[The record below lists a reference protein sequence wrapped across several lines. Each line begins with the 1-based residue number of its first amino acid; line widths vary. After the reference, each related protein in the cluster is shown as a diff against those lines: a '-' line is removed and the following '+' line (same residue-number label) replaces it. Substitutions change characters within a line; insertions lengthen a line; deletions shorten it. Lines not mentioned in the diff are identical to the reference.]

1 MAKLKC
7 VGSSSSGNCYLIEC
21 KDEKLILEL
30 GVSWKNIVESLKYEI
45 NNVVGALCSH
55 RWRHKDHSIAIPNAL
70 KLGLKV
76 YSCQDVQTV
85 YKEVKVLEKGLKTQI
100 GSFKVQPIPLKH
112 SVECYGFI
120 IEHSE
125 FGKLLFFTDCCEF
138 RYKVKN
144 VNHILAEA
152 NHNEELII
160 DNIINDEASRSLSEN
175 HMEINNTIEAIKANY
190 SSKLVNIV
198 LIHLSSG
205 NANPKTFVKQVKNE
219 IGLNNVFVAKKG
231 FELELNKEDF

>member
-7 VGSSSSGNCYLIEC
+7 LGSSSSGNCYLIEC
-21 KDEKLILEL
+21 KDCTLILEL
-30 GVSWKNIVESLKYEI
+30 GVSWKYIVEGLNYNISK
-45 NNVVGALCSH
+45 VAGCLCSH
-55 RWRHKDHSIAIPNAL
+55 RHLDHSIAIQNAL
-70 KLGLKV
+70 KLGLSV
-76 YSCQDVQTV
+76 YSCQDLQTL
-85 YKEVKVLEKGLKTQI
+85 YKDVKVLEKGLKTQI

-125 FGKLLFFTDCCEF
+125 FGKLLFYTDCCDF
-138 RYKVKN
+138 KYKVKG

-175 HMEINNTIEAIKANY
+175 HMEISNTVEAIKANY

-205 NANPKTFVKQVKNE
+205 NANPKEFVKQVKKE

-231 FELELNKEDF
+231 LELELNKEEF